1 MKKKIAAILIACM
14 IGGTF
19 IAGCAKNET
28 QNRSKSAAAKTAEHN
43 YATEA
48 YEDYGDLEM
57 DYAGVEADDYYDSF
71 ETTVAMDYD
80 DEMYNAPDDGS
91 GQTPGAP
98 DTKTDVSKE
107 MLVFRCTMAIDT
119 LEFEQSLA
127 ALNAKIAEYH
137 GFIERQ
143 TQTDGT
149 SSGGR
154 YIIEEED
161 KDYYYTA
168 TIRIPSEYY
177 ESFVS
182 ATEGIG
188 TLRSKNSSV
197 DNVATRYGTLK
208 NDLEIYEA
216 EYDRYM
222 KQYNETEDES
232 IALQIQRELRNLAI
246 TISDIKTEMSMLES
260 DVAYSYVTVTIHK
273 VSQKEIEKEEEEVQE
288 EDSFS
293 TRLSKTAKQSWDSF
307 VGFLEGIVLSLVAAW
322 WGIAIALIIFLF
334 IFFMIRHSMKK
345 ARKQAEAQRAA
356 AEARHAEQMKA
367 YQEAQAAQ
375 QKRAEQ
381 RAEAEQKAAQAADQ
395 KAAQTSAQTT
405 ELKADQK
412 PELAAD
418 QKPEDPSAKAP
429 ADAKSDE

>member
-127 ALNAKIAEYH
+127 ALNANIAEYH

-188 TLRSKNSSV
+188 TLRLW
-197 DNVATRYGTLK
+197 RP
-208 NDLEIYEA
+208 
-216 EYDRYM
+216 
-222 KQYNETEDES
+222 
-232 IALQIQRELRNLAI
+232 
-246 TISDIKTEMSMLES
+246 
-260 DVAYSYVTVTIHK
+260 VTV
-273 VSQKEIEKEEEEVQE
+273 
-288 EDSFS
+288 
-293 TRLSKTAKQSWDSF
+293 R
-307 VGFLEGIVLSLVAAW
+307 
-322 WGIAIALIIFLF
+322 
-334 IFFMIRHSMKK
+334 
-345 ARKQAEAQRAA
+345 
-356 AEARHAEQMKA
+356 
-367 YQEAQAAQ
+367 
-375 QKRAEQ
+375 
-381 RAEAEQKAAQAADQ
+381 
-395 KAAQTSAQTT
+395 
-405 ELKADQK
+405 
-412 PELAAD
+412 
-418 QKPEDPSAKAP
+418 
-429 ADAKSDE
+429 